1 MKIAISGGAS
11 QGKSTL
17 VDVLRGESIF
27 KDYKFETNLT
37 RDLSRKGIPIN
48 ENGTAL
54 TQLHVMLKHYERLVV
69 GGDNLVLDRCALD
82 GLAYSKYF
90 FKDIEKQIQSALVS
104 LFENMITQYDYIF
117 YIVPELA
124 LVDDGQR
131 SIDREFFEDVNN
143 NFESIITTY
152 KVPVIK
158 IHGTVEERV
167 KRIKERVLLQAN

>member
-17 VDVLRGESIF
+17 VNLLRDELLF
-27 KDYKFETNLT
+27 KDYNFETNLT
-37 RDLSRKGIPIN
+37 RDLSKQGIPIN

-69 GGDNLVLDRCALD
+69 GGDNVMLDRCALD
-82 GLAYSKYF
+82 GLAYSIYF
-90 FKDIEKQIQSALVS
+90 FKSIEKQIQSVLVL

-117 YIVPELA
+117 YIEPELT

-131 SIDREFFEDVNN
+131 SIDRDFFTEVNK
-143 NFESIITTY
+143 NFESVISTY
-152 KVPVIK
+152 KVPVIRVR
-158 IHGTVEERV
+158 GTIEERINF
-167 KRIKERVLLQAN
+167 IKCTLQTN